1 MFGNYGLTPF
11 LHIVIAWNLV
21 FSLNWSWH
29 LISYQMRFPLKI
41 INYGP
46 TMDRVAFLKTMTFVW
61 LLKRSWAPKTKVLN

>member
-29 LISYQMRFPLKI
+29 FISNAFPLKI
-41 INYGP
+41 INYGQGCVSQNN
-46 TMDRVAFLKTMTFVW
+46 DLCLAL
-61 LLKRSWAPKTKVLN
+61 APKTKVLN